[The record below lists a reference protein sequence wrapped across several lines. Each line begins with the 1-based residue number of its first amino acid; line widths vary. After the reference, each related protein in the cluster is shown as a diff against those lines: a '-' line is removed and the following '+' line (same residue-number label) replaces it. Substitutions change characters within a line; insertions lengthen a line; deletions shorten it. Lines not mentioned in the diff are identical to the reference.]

1 MQPHTWMID
10 FEDGMIA
17 ALREVYPG
25 LLVMGCYFH
34 FTQCLVRKL
43 QEFHLKTLYE
53 RDLEFQTLCRQ
64 FSALALVPLDL
75 VRESF
80 DLLVASVPQ
89 RFVRRLRPW
98 VEYIQVPQITLL
110 SSPFLLL
117 ISLLNFP
124 SVFPLF
130 LCGSLLSFSLFDFW
144 SRSHYSHC
152 LKITQNV
159 VFEFLNFGIF
169 HQFNLSGYTVW
180 PQASGYQKLAK
191 MDHFQHF

>member
-25 LLVMGCYFH
+25 LLVQGCYFH

-53 RDLEFQTLCRQ
+53 GNMEFQTLCRQ
-64 FSALALVPLDL
+64 FSALALVPLHL

-89 RFVRRLRPW
+89 HFVARLRPW
-98 VEYIQVPQITLL
+98 VEYIQVPQI
-110 SSPFLLL
+110 PL
-117 ISLLNFP
+117 ISISTAYFSPQFP
-124 SVFPLF
+124 RSFS
-130 LCGSLLSFSLFDFW
+130 LCFFVALSCLSLSLFDF
-144 SRSHYSHC
+144 
-152 LKITQNV
+152 
-159 VFEFLNFGIF
+159 
-169 HQFNLSGYTVW
+169 
-180 PQASGYQKLAK
+180 
-191 MDHFQHF
+191 

>member
-25 LLVMGCYFH
+25 LLVQGCYFH

-53 RDLEFQTLCRQ
+53 GNMEFQTLCRQ
-64 FSALALVPLDL
+64 FSALALVPLHL

-89 RFVRRLRPW
+89 HFVASRN
-98 VEYIQVPQITLL
+98 VHSQTIFTTN
-110 SSPFLLL
+110 
-117 ISLLNFP
+117 IS
-124 SVFPLF
+124 
-130 LCGSLLSFSLFDFW
+130 
-144 SRSHYSHC
+144 
-152 LKITQNV
+152 V
-159 VFEFLNFGIF
+159 VIG
-169 HQFNLSGYTVW
+169 TV
-180 PQASGYQKLAK
+180 
-191 MDHFQHF
+191 

>member
-98 VEYIQVPQITLL
+98 VEYIQVPQIPLL
-110 SSPFLLL
+110 SSPLHFYCLFLSS
-117 ISLLNFP
+117 ISPQF
-124 SVFPLF
+124 FPLF
-130 LCGSLLSFSLFDFW
+130 LCVSLLSLSL
-144 SRSHYSHC
+144 
-152 LKITQNV
+152 
-159 VFEFLNFGIF
+159 
-169 HQFNLSGYTVW
+169 
-180 PQASGYQKLAK
+180 
-191 MDHFQHF
+191 